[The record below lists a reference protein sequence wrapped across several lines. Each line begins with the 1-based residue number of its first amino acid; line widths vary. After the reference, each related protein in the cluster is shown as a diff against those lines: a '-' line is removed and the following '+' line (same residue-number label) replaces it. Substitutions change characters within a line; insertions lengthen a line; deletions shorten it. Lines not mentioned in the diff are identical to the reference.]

1 MFAKIFGSFWIL
13 LGLYWLIRPESLKNR
28 LRRKMTWKMRW
39 LVLCLVI
46 AVGALLMG
54 SAIKLEG
61 LFAKVIGII
70 GIILVIRAIIGI
82 TSKSSEKL
90 LEWWGSRP
98 VYVFR
103 IWALIIFGTGIML
116 VFGK

>member
-1 MFAKIFGSFWIL
+1 MFTKIFGTFWIII
-13 LGLYWLIRPESLKNR
+13 GLFWLVRPEALKNR

-39 LVLCLVI
+39 LVFGLVI
-46 AVGALLMG
+46 AVGFLLMG
-54 SAIKLEG
+54 SAMKLHG
-61 LFAKVIGII
+61 LFARMIGII

-82 TSKSSEKL
+82 TSKTSEKV
-90 LEWWGSRP
+90 LEWWGERP

-103 IWALIIFGTGIML
+103 IWALIVFGTGLVL